1 MNAETIDV
9 GVDVGLRNHMA
20 TVYGLLAKGLA
31 VSAISAVVVYYT
43 AFDLFFDAEK
53 GLTTL
58 GTIAVFAPL
67 GILLLQMF
75 RIIPHTLAA
84 SRNVFW
90 AFVALKG
97 IWFALLGVAF
107 APGAIFQAF
116 AITAAA
122 FAGLSYYAHTTK
134 RDLNSWFPFLFVGL
148 IGLILG
154 GIVNLFVG
162 SGAIGFALTAMS
174 LIVFGGLIAWENQ
187 NVRNAYYTA
196 RNSEELALI
205 QYDAAL
211 GIYISVV
218 AFMRSVLSLIGNR

>member
-1 MNAETIDV
+1 MSAETYDV
-9 GVDVGLRNHMA
+9 GIDVGLRNHMA

-43 AFDLFFDAEK
+43 AFGLFFQED

-58 GTIAVFAPL
+58 GWIAMLAPL

-75 RIIPHTLAA
+75 RVIPHTLAA

-90 AFVALKG
+90 AFVTLKG
-97 IWFALLGVAF
+97 VWFAMLGVAF

-134 RDLNSWFPFLFVGL
+134 RDLNSWFPFLFIGL

-154 GIVNLFVG
+154 GIVNMFVG

-187 NVRNAYYTA
+187 AVRNAYHTA